1 MGDRL
6 KKRTFVASRI
16 GCLFIGFLHS
26 GLALTDD
33 AWRYPSAEVVSVSE
47 DMTVASHELML
58 GAMRRNNTLVIPEDS
73 RFAQG
78 TRVATT
84 YFIPSEQ
91 RPDVVASY
99 YDSLLTR
106 DGTVLFSCSGRSC
119 GSSNDWAN
127 GVFGES
133 ILYGPDQDQRYFIA
147 EDDDTIRMVYIGLR
161 GTRKLYVNV
170 TEINTGNAVGSFAN
184 LAEQLIHD
192 GRYVVDESRLSVEL
206 DTIAEWTASQNA
218 YRFAVVVHERKRRGE
233 TVREAVSRTT
243 TKAEQL
249 MTQLVDRGVSS
260 TRIEAYGVGPLSPI
274 DQATIDRVE
283 LVLISQ

>member
-6 KKRTFVASRI
+6 KRTTCAVSRLGYLTI
-16 GCLFIGFLHS
+16 GLLYAGMVF
-26 GLALTDD
+26 ADD
-33 AWRYPSAEVVSVSE
+33 TWRYPSAEVVRVSE

-58 GAMRRNNTLVIPEDS
+58 GAMRRNNTLVTPEAS
-73 RFAQG
+73 RFVQG
-78 TRVATT
+78 TRVSTT
-84 YFIPSEQ
+84 YFVPSEQ

-99 YDSLLTR
+99 YESLLTK
-106 DGTVLFSCSGRSC
+106 DGTMLFSCRGRSC

-127 GVFGES
+127 GVFDES

-147 EDDDTIRMVYIGLR
+147 EAGDTIRMVYIGLR

-170 TEINTGNAVGSFAN
+170 TEIDTGNAVGSFAN
-184 LAEQLIHD
+184 LAEQLIRD
-192 GRYVVDESRLSVEL
+192 GRYVVDESRLSAEL
-206 DTIAEWTASQNA
+206 DTIAEWTASQDT

-243 TKAEQL
+243 EKAEGL
-249 MTQLVDRGVSS
+249 MTELVGRGVSS

-274 DQATIDRVE
+274 DQANIDRVE